1 MRKMTDCF
9 GTTCLI
15 LSLLLFLSCTSL
27 KKGAPGVMT
36 QYGDPVIY
44 GEGKHGGIDYN
55 LIPGTPVIAAVDGE
69 VIGVGMGTKEAW
81 AGGLIVRVMNEHFI
95 TYYSHLSE
103 AYVSPFQQIKR
114 GDLIGLS
121 GSSNAGNPHLH
132 FAVLK
137 FGGMSWNYSNSY
149 NPYNFWLGGHPQC
162 FDPNQDYSQY
172 SSKEL
177 TRPVA
182 CREYKKILLQSLP
195 EKEEE

>member
-9 GTTCLI
+9 GTTFLI
-15 LSLLLFLSCTSL
+15 LSLVLSLSCTSL

-36 QYGDPVIY
+36 QYGDPVQY
-44 GEGKHGGIDYN
+44 GEFKHPGIDYA
-55 LIPGTPVIAAVDGE
+55 LIPRTPIIAAVDGE
-69 VIGVGMGTKEAW
+69 VIVVAMGGKNAW
-81 AGGLIVRVMNEHFI
+81 EGGWWVRVLNEHFI
-95 TYYSHLSE
+95 TFYSHLSE
-103 AYVSPFQQIKR
+103 VYVSPFQQLKR

-121 GSSNAGNPHLH
+121 GSSNAGKPHLH

-137 FGGMSWNYSNSY
+137 FGGMDVNYSDSY
-149 NPYNFWLGGHPQC
+149 NPKDFWLGGHPQC
-162 FDPNQDYSQY
+162 FDPNKDYSQY

-182 CREYKKILLQSLP
+182 CREYRKILLQSLP

>member
-9 GTTCLI
+9 GTTFLI

-44 GEGKHGGIDYN
+44 GEWKHAGIDYA

-69 VIGVGMGTKEAW
+69 VIGVGMSTKEAW
-81 AGGLIVRVMNEHFI
+81 AGGLMVRVINEHFI
-95 TYYSHLSE
+95 TFYSHLIKV
-103 AYVSPFQQIKR
+103 YVSDFQQIKR
-114 GDLIGLS
+114 GDLIVLS
-121 GSSNAGNPHLH
+121 CSSNAGKSHLH

-137 FGGMSWNYSNSY
+137 FGGMPVNYSNSY
-149 NPYNFWLGGHPQC
+149 NPKDFWLGGHPQC
-162 FDPNQDYSQY
+162 FDPNKDYSQY

-182 CREYKKILLQSLP
+182 CREYRKILLQSLP
-195 EKEEE
+195 EKDDE

>member
-1 MRKMTDCF
+1 MN
-9 GTTCLI
+9 
-15 LSLLLFLSCTSL
+15 
-27 KKGAPGVMT
+27 
-36 QYGDPVIY
+36 QYGDPVTY
-44 GEGKHGGIDYN
+44 GKHGGIDYN

-81 AGGLIVRVMNEHFI
+81 AGGMIVRVMNEHFI
-95 TYYSHLSE
+95 TYYSHLIE

-121 GSSNAGNPHLH
+121 GSSNQGRSHLH
-132 FAVLK
+132 FGVLK
-137 FGGMSWNYSNSY
+137 FGGMSWKYSDSY
-149 NPYNFWLGGHPQC
+149 DPNKFWLGGHPQC
-162 FDPNQDYSQY
+162 FDPNKDYSQY

-182 CREYKKILLQSLP
+182 CKEYKKILLQFLP